1 MNEEYTDI
9 DLLISKKLSGEI
21 TPEEITQLN
30 NWIKKSERN
39 QNIYNES
46 KRVWEKNNH
55 YLSEEDK
62 GSDLQKIKSQIAE
75 KESRGKV
82 KIRRLTFFYRVAA
95 VIAIPLLLTAG
106 WYLATLFSSTPADTQ
121 LCAVSAPKGQI
132 AKCVLADG
140 TKVWL
145 NAGTTITYNPSLSG
159 KNRLV
164 NLNGEAY
171 FEVTKNPRRPFIVN
185 TKKLQVKVL
194 GTHFNVKAYPEDKTT
209 ETTLEEG
216 SVELHLKDF
225 PDQKPVELKPGE
237 HATFEIN
244 KKDLK
249 IEKTDTYLLTA
260 WRDGKFIFK
269 DATLDKI
276 IKHLEHFYD
285 VRIHLKNE
293 SMGKIRFRGMFSY
306 DQNIFD
312 ALEAIEHTTSITY
325 KMNGRDIWLE

>member
-1 MNEEYTDI
+1 MTEKYDNI
-9 DLLISKKLSGEI
+9 DFLIAKKLSGEAS
-21 TPEEITQLN
+21 EEESRQLDSWVN
-30 NWIKKSERN
+30 KSERN
-39 QNIYNES
+39 RKLYEES
-46 KRVWEKNNH
+46 QEIWRKTKR
-55 YLSEEDK
+55 YLSDEEK
-62 GSDLQKIKSQIAE
+62 SRDLQKIKNQIAE
-75 KESRGKV
+75 KELKGKT
-82 KIRRLTFFYRVAA
+82 KIRRLAFLYRAAA
-95 VIAIPLLLTAG
+95 VIAIPLLLTTG
-106 WYLATLFSSTPADTQ
+106 WYLATLFSFNPANTQ
-121 LCAVSAPKGQI
+121 LCTVSAPRGQI
-132 AKCVLADG
+132 AQCMLADG

-145 NAGTTITYNPSLSG
+145 NAGTTISYNPALSG
-159 KNRLV
+159 KNRFV

-171 FEVTKNPRRPFIVN
+171 FEVTKNPNRPFIVN

-216 SVELHLKDF
+216 SVELRLKDY

-237 HATFEIN
+237 HATFELN

-269 DATLDKI
+269 DATLNKI
-276 IKHLEHFYD
+276 VNHLEKFYD

-293 SMGKIRFRGMFSY
+293 SMGQIRFRGMFSY

-312 ALEAIEHTTSITY
+312 ALEAIEHTTSLTY
-325 KMNGRDIWLE
+325 KMNGRDIWLQ